1 MIEEVKDDS
10 LVDRKK
16 KKVKKS
22 KEKKMESNQEN
33 EEDGLVEPK
42 KKAKKR
48 KKSET
53 TEELTQLEDNG
64 EVKKEKKS
72 KFKISLNPDGCEPP
86 APVKAKKPFWRPNK
100 GPKILIASGENEETA
115 AKRKKKEKDKKR
127 LKKKGEEAQVHET
140 QGHNKAVRYL
150 TSWAE
155 DRQNWKFEKC
165 RQIWLVQNCYD
176 PMKIPD
182 AIFPTLVEYMNSIRG
197 KMREVALER
206 AKDKMEKGQKQLELI
221 EAGKAAEEKK
231 EDESSEEVPKKKKK
245 EKKKKE
251 QKSSEAEEVSEE
263 LIDAGTAEEEKKGD
277 ESSVEVPKKEKKKKE
292 QKTSE
297 AKNEQLIP
305 EAELKRATQI
315 VEMLLE

>member
-1 MIEEVKDDS
+1 M
-10 LVDRKK
+10 
-16 KKVKKS
+16 
-22 KEKKMESNQEN
+22 
-33 EEDGLVEPK
+33 
-42 KKAKKR
+42 AK
-48 KKSET
+48 
-53 TEELTQLEDNG
+53 L
-64 EVKKEKKS
+64 KKEKKS

-86 APVKAKKPFWRPNK
+86 ASVKAKKPFWRPNK

-206 AKDKMEKGQKQLELI
+206 AKDKMESMTTNSGITMRRRL
-221 EAGKAAEEKK
+221 
-231 EDESSEEVPKKKKK
+231 STPS
-245 EKKKKE
+245 
-251 QKSSEAEEVSEE
+251 
-263 LIDAGTAEEEKKGD
+263 GTLPQHVAH
-277 ESSVEVPKKEKKKKE
+277 
-292 QKTSE
+292 KTSTLSRPSME
-297 AKNEQLIP
+297 TALMPLESTLARTVI
-305 EAELKRATQI
+305 RTHS
-315 VEMLLE
+315 VEMLATHLCKLNVPKLRSVTLTQRPVM